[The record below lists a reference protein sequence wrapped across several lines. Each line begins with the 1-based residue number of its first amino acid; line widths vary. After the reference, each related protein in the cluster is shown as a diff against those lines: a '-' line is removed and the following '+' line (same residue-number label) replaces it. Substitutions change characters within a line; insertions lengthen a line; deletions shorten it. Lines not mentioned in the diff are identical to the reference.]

1 MGVTNQ
7 HCGAGLRSN
16 LPANCVFSRFHD
28 ELSSSIPVTKPKAAS
43 QGSTKTMYDI
53 VGSLPLELLIYVVE
67 YLDLKDIVR
76 SQRVCFN
83 NSSELEAKQSV

>member
-1 MGVTNQ
+1 
-7 HCGAGLRSN
+7 
-16 LPANCVFSRFHD
+16 
-28 ELSSSIPVTKPKAAS
+28 
-43 QGSTKTMYDI
+43 MYDI